1 MIGITTGFRLSYTQ
15 HNAQDSQ
22 GEMSSNLRKLTTRYK
37 EFSMNRSQVF
47 FGTFLLMIGGVLL
60 LENVLH
66 VSAWAVCCPVMLI
79 AFGFALLV
87 PSRRRTSTI
96 WYSDDTR
103 IVTPSSDQ
111 KF

>member
-1 MIGITTGFRLSYTQ
+1 
-15 HNAQDSQ
+15 
-22 GEMSSNLRKLTTRYK
+22 MS
-37 EFSMNRSQVF
+37 RSQVF

-60 LENVLH
+60 LDNVLH
-66 VSAWAVCCPVMLI
+66 ISAWTVCCPVTVI

-87 PSRRRTSTI
+87 PSRRRTQNVWI
-96 WYSDDTR
+96 SDDTR